1 MIKYLI
7 KVILRQ
13 RSLFPLS
20 ELGRLYGY
28 FSQDCDLSFNLT
40 GQGWFRSSVE
50 PVGSIFSAVLGT
62 VTKEGGKDDPFGQ
75 Q

>member
-13 RSLFPLS
+13 RSLFLLS
-20 ELGRLYGY
+20 GLGRLYGY
-28 FSQDCDLSFNLT
+28 FSQDCDLAFNPT

-50 PVGSIFSAVLGT
+50 TVGSVFSAVLGT
-62 VTKEGGKDDPFGQ
+62 VTKEEGKDDPFGQ
-75 Q
+75 